1 MNALE
6 LNWFFYRV
14 PAPRIRLHQMKLHE
28 GFRLVD
34 AEEDPAKAGDDL
46 VKGSQL
52 RGHSRAGDFDDLLSW
67 HLERHGPFAG

>member
-1 MNALE
+1 MSAVE
-6 LNWFFYRV
+6 LNWLFNRV

-28 GFRLVD
+28 GVRLVD

-52 RGHSRAGDFDDLLSW
+52 PIKFFEGTKEPETLMIYF
-67 HLERHGPFAG
+67 HGT